1 MLDAILVLSLEP
13 AGELAIEICHF
24 GSFTPRPPKVFLV
37 KVVQDHFCFVD
48 VFLDNVTKEITTR
61 RNSTGGAVEF
71 ESHPFGS
78 GKRNEGVIVVGDLV
92 VIVQESFSFVDD

>member
-1 MLDAILVLSLEP
+1 
-13 AGELAIEICHF
+13 
-24 GSFTPRPPKVFLV
+24 
-37 KVVQDHFCFVD
+37 
-48 VFLDNVTKEITTR
+48 VTKEITTR